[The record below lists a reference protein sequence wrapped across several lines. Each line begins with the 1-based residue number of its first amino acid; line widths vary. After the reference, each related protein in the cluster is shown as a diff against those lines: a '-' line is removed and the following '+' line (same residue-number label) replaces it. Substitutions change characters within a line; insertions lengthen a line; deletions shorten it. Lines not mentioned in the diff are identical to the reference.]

1 MRFGGD
7 CTFLRTSEWGQDP
20 MGPSQDRQSLPST
33 PNVLSLPLVC
43 RNTLVK
49 NKSNQRSGKKCRNK
63 GKQIRQNNKVIK
75 QYQGPLVLSHG
86 L

>member
-7 CTFLRTSEWGQDP
+7 FTFLRTSEWGQDP
-20 MGPSQDRQSLPST
+20 MGPSQDRQPLPST

-49 NKSNQRSGKKCRNK
+49 NKSNQRSGKKMQ
-63 GKQIRQNNKVIK
+63 KQRKTDK
-75 QYQGPLVLSHG
+75 TK
-86 L
+86 